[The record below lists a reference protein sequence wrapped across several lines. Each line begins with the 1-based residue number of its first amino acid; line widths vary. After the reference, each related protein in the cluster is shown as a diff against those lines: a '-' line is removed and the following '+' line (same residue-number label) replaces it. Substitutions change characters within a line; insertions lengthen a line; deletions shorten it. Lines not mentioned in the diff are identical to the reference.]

1 MAHAS
6 KKGKGMGDGSTV
18 GHQHVGTTD
27 PNIPDEHDLAN
38 RIKGDNSLQG
48 KDQDRVRNQRETQP
62 GSLDA
67 NNQPPPPADAEDD

>member
-27 PNIPDEHDLAN
+27 PNLPDEHDLAQT
-38 RIKGDNSLQG
+38 IKGTNRLQG
-48 KDQDRVRNQRETQP
+48 KDQAQVRNQRETAP

-67 NNQPPPPADAEDD
+67 EESPPDGDDER